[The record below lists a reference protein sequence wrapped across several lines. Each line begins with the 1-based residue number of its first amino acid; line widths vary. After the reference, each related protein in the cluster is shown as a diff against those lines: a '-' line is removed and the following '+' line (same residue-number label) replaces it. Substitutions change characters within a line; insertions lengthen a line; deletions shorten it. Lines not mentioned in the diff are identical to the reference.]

1 MAIDYSIPKSELG
14 APVRV
19 SPFIRFCRW
28 GLLFAGIAYGVKRQ
42 RTLEQ
47 REKLHRENLRAK
59 KVIWDEEQR
68 KIASKRTR
76 EQLLQLAKEI
86 NVPIPDDFDKLY
98 PPEV

>member
-1 MAIDYSIPKSELG
+1 MLLNVQVLTSIHLIG
-14 APVRV
+14 
-19 SPFIRFCRW
+19 
-28 GLLFAGIAYGVKRQ
+28 
-42 RTLEQ
+42 TLEQ

-76 EQLLQLAKEI
+76 GMSLAHKISFVLILNVSFSEQLLQLAKEI